1 MATDDCV
8 TYDELPDIV
17 RAAVRQ
23 ALEDYEH
30 ECIMHLR
37 PEDATHMRD
46 LVGAIKEIGDGNLPK
61 GIVIIRE
68 NHKFVGVCHNAATKI
83 GWGVIIISVS
93 VMGALGM
100 FAAGLW
106 KQSNGGQ

>member
-30 ECIMHLR
+30 ECILHLK
-37 PEDATHMRD
+37 PGDAEHVRD
-46 LVGAIKEIGDGNLPK
+46 LVGAIKEIGGGDLAR
-61 GIVIIRE
+61 GIVVVRE
-68 NHKFVGVCHNAATKI
+68 NHKFVVALHQAAAKI
-83 GWGVIIISVS
+83 GWGVIILAVS
-93 VMGALGM
+93 VMGTLGLV
-100 FAAGLW
+100 AAGVW
-106 KQSNGGQ
+106 QKTNGGS